1 MMIQYKKLLNKYS
14 DKRKA
19 YSIQD
24 IHHVQTPPEVDPT
37 LFDGEYM
44 VMPISG
50 IIQAIPRVPISQYLK
65 NDLSKPITMCCLHI
79 LSTIS
84 EYPEGHNIEAW
95 ATELYAL
102 IFGELA
108 HGDLVHYH
116 I

>member
-1 MMIQYKKLLNKYS
+1 MMIQYKKLLNKYL
-14 DKRKA
+14 DKRKV

-24 IHHVQTPPEVDPT
+24 IHYVQTPPEVYPT
-37 LFDGEYM
+37 LFNGKYM
-44 VMPISG
+44 VMPIPG
-50 IIQAIPRVPISQYLK
+50 IIQAIPRVPISQYLN
-65 NDLSKPITMCCLHI
+65 NDLSKSITMCCLHI

-102 IFGELA
+102 IFRELA
-108 HGDLVHYH
+108 QGDLVHHH